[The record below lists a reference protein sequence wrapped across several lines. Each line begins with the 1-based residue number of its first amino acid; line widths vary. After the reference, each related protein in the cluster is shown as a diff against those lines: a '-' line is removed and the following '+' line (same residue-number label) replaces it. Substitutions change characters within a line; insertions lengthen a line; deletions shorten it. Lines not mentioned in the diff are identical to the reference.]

1 MPHQRAALKHRTE
14 TDSDDRTR
22 ADGLKQKATQK
33 LFISSPGS
41 YSETL
46 IETQH
51 IRKHHVDKAPGH
63 LHITP
68 TGGFTLISLFAAKTA
83 STTFE
88 MLLKNLIFC
97 LCEFFAHSSRR
108 VFMRSDTHI
117 GYFLSLFQFI
127 TRFDGTEVGT
137 AGEHTSMKAE
147 L

>member
-68 TGGFTLISLFAAKTA
+68 TGFTLISLFAAKTA
-83 STTFE
+83 ST
-88 MLLKNLIFC
+88 IF
-97 LCEFFAHSSRR
+97 
-108 VFMRSDTHI
+108 
-117 GYFLSLFQFI
+117 
-127 TRFDGTEVGT
+127 
-137 AGEHTSMKAE
+137 
-147 L
+147 